1 MSKTRQETT
10 CDRQPGKSGNKY
22 GTARQDEKKNTSEEV
37 HVAIIGWVY
46 TQCKPVKI
54 IKQYISK
61 LHHKTIYI
69 AI

>member
-1 MSKTRQETT
+1 MTVRQI
-10 CDRQPGKSGNKY
+10 SS
-22 GTARQDEKKNTSEEV
+22 RQDEKRNTSEEV